1 MKRWTVVVLLLWLL
15 TPVCLGAEAEFGM
28 DGLWSAAEEYGVD
41 ADAGLEA
48 GLDRLGEQAL
58 EEGGTYLRRSLRV
71 GAELMAV
78 VMLCSF
84 AEGVCAQKS
93 ALTATRIAGA
103 LAITMLSVSNVE
115 SMVGLGRETV
125 GKMNVFSAI
134 LLPAMATL
142 TAATGHVTTA
152 AMRQGVTVLF
162 GRILVGV
169 IDGLLIPLVYAY
181 VAACCA
187 YAAVGNE
194 GLKKIAMLI
203 KNLVTTILTVTLV
216 AFVGYITASGAITG
230 SADAAAIKATRLAVS
245 KAVPVVGGILADAAE
260 SILVGAGV
268 VKGTAGVVGLLV
280 VLTLCV
286 GPFLQLGFHYLV
298 YKLTAALTAAV
309 APPRLYGLLEQIG
322 GAFGLVLGMT
332 GASALLLLFS
342 LVSGMKAVT
351 G

>member
-1 MKRWTVVVLLLWLL
+1 MKGWMAVVLVLWLL
-15 TPVCLGAEAEFGM
+15 MPTCVGADAQFGVDELWQAAREQGVEPEGTLE
-28 DGLWSAAEEYGVD
+28 DGLSQLGT
-41 ADAGLEA
+41 
-48 GLDRLGEQAL
+48 RLAQES
-58 EEGGTYLRRSLRV
+58 GGYLRRSLKV
-71 GAELMAV
+71 GVQLLAV
-78 VMLCSF
+78 VVLCSF
-84 AEGVCAQKS
+84 AEGACVQKS
-93 ALTATRIAGA
+93 ALTATQIAGA
-103 LAITMLSVSNVE
+103 LSITMLSVSNVE

-125 GKMNVFSAI
+125 GRMNVFAAI

-187 YAAVGNE
+187 NAAVGNE
-194 GLKKIAMLI
+194 GLKKIAGII
-203 KNLVTTILTVTLV
+203 KGVVTTILTATLV
-216 AFVGYITASGAITG
+216 AFVAYLTASGAITG
-230 SADAAAIKATRLAVS
+230 SVDAAAIKATKLAVS
-245 KAVPVVGGILADAAE
+245 KTVPVVGGILADAAE

-280 VLTLCV
+280 VLSLCL

-342 LVSGMKAVT
+342 LVSGVKAVT